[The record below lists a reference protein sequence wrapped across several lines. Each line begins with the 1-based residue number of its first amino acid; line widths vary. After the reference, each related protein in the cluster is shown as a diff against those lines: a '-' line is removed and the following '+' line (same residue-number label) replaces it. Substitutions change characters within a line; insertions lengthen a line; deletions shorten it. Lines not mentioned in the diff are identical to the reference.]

1 MPNICLVP
9 NKKALSTG
17 NQRAFSNNEAIMN
30 QNPSHSQMPEFAKN
44 ESNTKPVLFQHP
56 TLAEMRPSRRA
67 QFIADL
73 KDLALFIVFA
83 IFAWLLIT
91 VLLNAFFGG

>member
-1 MPNICLVP
+1 
-9 NKKALSTG
+9 
-17 NQRAFSNNEAIMN
+17 MN
-30 QNPSHSQMPEFAKN
+30 QYPSHSQTPDFVKN

-91 VLLNAFFGG
+91 VLLTAFFGG

>member
-1 MPNICLVP
+1 
-9 NKKALSTG
+9 
-17 NQRAFSNNEAIMN
+17 MN

-56 TLAEMRPSRRA
+56 TLAEMRSSRRA

-91 VLLNAFFGG
+91 VLLTAFFGG

>member
-1 MPNICLVP
+1 MLVSYP
-9 NKKALSTG
+9 IKKPRMILVDTEL
-17 NQRAFSNNEAIMN
+17 NYCNEAIMN

>member
-1 MPNICLVP
+1 MILADTELNYC
-9 NKKALSTG
+9 
-17 NQRAFSNNEAIMN
+17 NEAIMN

-91 VLLNAFFGG
+91 VLLTAFFGG

>member
-1 MPNICLVP
+1 MILADTELNYC
-9 NKKALSTG
+9 
-17 NQRAFSNNEAIMN
+17 NEAIMN

>member
-1 MPNICLVP
+1 
-9 NKKALSTG
+9 
-17 NQRAFSNNEAIMN
+17 MN
-30 QNPSHSQMPEFAKN
+30 QYPSHSQTPDFVKN

-56 TLAEMRPSRRA
+56 TTSEMRRSRLA
-67 QFIADL
+67 QFKADA